1 MKIIK
6 FVAMMLMAATMSFG
20 MTACGDD
27 DETKD
32 IIDGFGDGDVDATA
46 VYTVTKSKLEI
57 EYTCF
62 AYTSVETATFDGE
75 KCTSWKTVQTYSST
89 ALADKAWELI
99 SELGEDDELGLTD
112 CYSKD
117 GKKITIDQGK
127 IGGLS
132 YETYETMKLYFDQ
145 IVAGYEKN
153 GVKVT
158 RK

>member
-1 MKIIK
+1 
-6 FVAMMLMAATMSFG
+6 MAATMSFG

-32 IIDGFGDGDVDATA
+32 IIDGLRDGDVDATA

-62 AYTSVETATFDGE
+62 AYSSVETATFDGE
-75 KCTSWKTVQTYSST
+75 KCTCWKTVQTYSST

-99 SELGEDDELGLTD
+99 SELGEDDELGLID

-117 GKKITIDQGK
+117 GKTITIDQSK

-145 IVAGYEKN
+145 VVAGYEKA